1 MSEGR
6 QRLAL
11 VKLAYAIRH
20 DDRMFPVLQ
29 DGVLAGDAGAIQQI
43 VFVSFSQGVVV
54 DDYTVY
60 VIAVDGEV

>member
-29 DGVLAGDAGAIQQI
+29 DGELAGDAGAIQQI
-43 VFVSFSQGVVV
+43 VFVRFSQGVVV

-60 VIAVDGEV
+60 VIVADGEV